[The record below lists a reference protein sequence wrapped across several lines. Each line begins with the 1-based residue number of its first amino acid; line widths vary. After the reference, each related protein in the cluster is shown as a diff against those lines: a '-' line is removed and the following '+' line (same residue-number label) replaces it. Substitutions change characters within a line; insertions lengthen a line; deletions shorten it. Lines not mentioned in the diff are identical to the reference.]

1 MSLIAELKRR
11 NVFRV
16 GAAYAIVGWLLIE
29 VASVIFPGLH
39 LPDWTLTFLIVLV
52 VAGFPLALIFAW
64 AFELTPEGI
73 KRESAVDRTES
84 GTHVAG
90 RKLNFAIIG
99 LLVIAVVYFA
109 VDKFVLEQAEVATE
123 SVPAAEAVAREKPIR
138 SLAVLP
144 LGNLSGDP
152 EQEYFSDG
160 MTEALIAELG
170 KVRALRVI
178 SRQSVMRYKGTDKSM
193 PQIAQELDVDAV
205 IEGSVL
211 HSEGRVRI
219 TAQLIGTSPER
230 HLWANNYDR
239 DLSDILILSSEVAR
253 AIAGEIQV
261 TLTPEEEARLGST
274 RPVNPEAHEAYLKGR
289 YYWNQF
295 TTEGWNRALD
305 YHKEAIAKDPGFAL
319 AYVGL
324 AEAYNLSGSWH
335 GDRPPQE
342 AYRLARAAAEKALE
356 IDDTLAEAHSEL
368 GFAQFVYAWD
378 WAGAEREFRSGI
390 QLDPNSATTHDKYA
404 VFLNAMGRFEEAKT
418 EISRA
423 LELNPLSPI
432 AYVDLGVNYLRSG
445 QYGKAREQASKAAEL
460 DPDFSPAYEIL
471 GMAFWREGK
480 SEQASE
486 ALSKAVQLHD
496 HPDRIGDLGYVYAA
510 SGRTEEAR
518 KLLRELKQEQA
529 PGHVSVAIAKV
540 HAGLGE
546 NDLAFASLEEAIEEG
561 NPSVVWLNFYP
572 AYDPLRSD
580 PRFAELL
587 RRMNYPGS

>member
-1 MSLIAELKRR
+1 
-11 NVFRV
+11 
-16 GAAYAIVGWLLIE
+16 
-29 VASVIFPGLH
+29 
-39 LPDWTLTFLIVLV
+39 
-52 VAGFPLALIFAW
+52 
-64 AFELTPEGI
+64 
-73 KRESAVDRTES
+73 
-84 GTHVAG
+84 
-90 RKLNFAIIG
+90 
-99 LLVIAVVYFA
+99 
-109 VDKFVLEQAEVATE
+109 
-123 SVPAAEAVAREKPIR
+123 
-138 SLAVLP
+138 
-144 LGNLSGDP
+144 
-152 EQEYFSDG
+152 
-160 MTEALIAELG
+160 
-170 KVRALRVI
+170 
-178 SRQSVMRYKGTDKSM
+178 M

-239 DLSDILILSSEVAR
+239 DLSNILILSSEVAR
-253 AIAGEIQV
+253 AIVGEIQV

-295 TTEGWNRALD
+295 TREGWKRAID
-305 YHKEAIAKDPGFAL
+305 YHREAIARDSEFAL

-335 GDRPPQE
+335 GGHPPKE

-356 IDDTLAEAHSEL
+356 IDDTLAQAHTEL

-378 WAGAEREFRSGI
+378 WAGAEREFRTGI
-390 QLDPNSATTHDKYA
+390 QLDPNSAMTRGKYA
-404 VFLNAMGRFEEAKT
+404 VFLHAMGRFEEAKA
-418 EISRA
+418 EISRK

-432 AYVDLGVNYLRSG
+432 TNVDLAVSYLGSG
-445 QYGKAREQASKAAEL
+445 QYGKAREQASRAAEL
-460 DPDFSPAYEIL
+460 DPDFPPAYYVL
-471 GMAFWREGK
+471 GFAFWREGK

-486 ALSKAVQLHD
+486 ALRKAVQLSND

-529 PGHVSVAIAKV
+529 PGHVSIAIAKV

-546 NDLAFASLEEAIEEG
+546 NNLAFASLEEAIEEG
-561 NPSVVWLNFYP
+561 NPSVVWLNFHP
-572 AYDPLRSD
+572 AFDPLRSD
-580 PRFAELL
+580 PRFADLL
-587 RRMNYPGS
+587 RRINYPGS